1 MKIVLASSFV
11 PFTNGGGRFI
21 VEWLEQKLVEC
32 GHRVERFYIPF
43 VDRPEDL
50 FDQILAYRLIDLAD
64 SCDRL
69 IAFRPPSYVLYHPNK
84 VLWFIHHIRAL
95 YDLWDSPYRMVP
107 DDAGGRAFRNR
118 LIDLDTRAIRQA
130 RRVFTNSKVVANRL
144 ARFNGIAATPLYPPI
159 MAPERFR
166 NDGYGDEIV
175 AISRVEPH
183 KRQWLLLEAM
193 RHVTTTVKLR
203 ICGTSLS
210 PPHVETLQRAIADH
224 GLSHRVI
231 FEDRWI
237 SEEEKVERLATALA
251 VAYVPED
258 EDSYGYPSLEAAHA
272 RKAVLTASDSGGV
285 LELISDGHNGIVAPP
300 DPRALAQA
308 MDRLHRDRALA
319 ARMGAANE
327 RRLTELHIDWP
338 NVVDALTS

>member
-1 MKIVLASSFV
+1 MRIVLASSFV
-11 PFTNGGGRFI
+11 PFINGGGRFI
-21 VEWLEQKLVEC
+21 VEWLEQKLLER
-32 GHRVERFYIPF
+32 GHCVERFYIPF

-69 IAFRPPSYVLYHPNK
+69 IAFRPPSYVLFHPNK
-84 VLWFIHHIRAL
+84 VLWFIHHIRAF
-95 YDLWDSPYRMVP
+95 YDLWDSPYRLVA
-107 DDAGGRAFRNR
+107 DDPGGRAFRDR

-130 RRVFTNSKVVANRL
+130 RRVFTNSKVVAGRL

-159 MAPERFR
+159 ISPERFR
-166 NDGYGDEIV
+166 NDGYGGEIV
-175 AISRVEPH
+175 AISRIEPH
-183 KRQWLLLEAM
+183 KRQWLLVEAM
-193 RHVTTTVKLR
+193 RHVRSNVKLR
-203 ICGTSLS
+203 ICGASSS
-210 PPHVETLQRAIADH
+210 PLHVETIQGAIAEH
-224 GLSHRVI
+224 GLTDCVI
-231 FEDRWI
+231 LEDRWI

-251 VAYVPED
+251 VAYVPDD

-300 DPRALAQA
+300 DPRSLAQA
-308 MDRLHRDRALA
+308 MDQLYRDRALA
-319 ARMGAANE
+319 MRMGAANE
-327 RRLTELHIDWP
+327 RRLAELRIDWS